1 MDFLRRICRLSL
13 LIILAQSLQV
23 VASGQ
28 TRIIGVNYGPFRDGQ
43 SPDRGVFPTANQL
56 REDMPVLRR
65 IAPCIR
71 TFSGANGFDQ
81 IPALAKQAG
90 LKVVPTA
97 WIGRLPAASAANDA
111 EVSRLISVANQND
124 NLLFLAVGSEALLRG
139 DVSKER
145 LIAYINQ
152 VKQGQV
158 KQGRAQQGAPLPVTT
173 AEPWH
178 VWRDN
183 PDLVNAVDL
192 IFLNVYGYWENQPV
206 ENAVAY
212 VFQRYNEI
220 KSRYPNKRVVISET
234 GWPSD
239 GESRAAAVPSR
250 ANQRR
255 FVQEFIAKAAEQN
268 ADAFF
273 FAAFDENWKR
283 RPGAEVEAHWG
294 YYTASR
300 QPKHDLISLAPVTS
314 VSAASYQRS
323 VAPESIVTAFGDGMA
338 RVTQIATSLP
348 LPVMIEGTEV
358 RVRDRGGVE
367 RASPLFFV
375 SPAQINYQIPPNTS
389 PGAATVTVIS
399 GAGGAANETL
409 AIAAI
414 APGLFSA
421 NANGQGVAAAVAL
434 RVRSDG
440 LQTFEAVSR
449 YDDAQR
455 RYVAAPIDLGPESD
469 QLFLILFG
477 SGLRNRSALSAVTA
491 RIGGVDVET
500 IYAGA
505 QGDFVGLDQVNLRLP
520 RSLAGRGDVDV
531 ALNAD
536 GAPANVVGIS
546 IK

>member
-1 MDFLRRICRLSL
+1 MNFLRNICRLSL
-13 LIILAQSLQV
+13 LIILAHSLHV
-23 VASGQ
+23 VAGAQ
-28 TRIIGVNYGPFRDGQ
+28 ARIIGVNYGPFRDGQ
-43 SPDRGVFPTANQL
+43 SPDRGVFPTADQL

-71 TFSGANGFDQ
+71 TFSVTNGFDQ
-81 IPALAKQAG
+81 IPAMAKQAG

-97 WIGRLPAASAANDA
+97 WIGPLSTAGAANDA
-111 EVSRLISVANQND
+111 EVSKLISVANQND

-152 VKQGQV
+152 VKQGV
-158 KQGRAQQGAPLPVTT
+158 TLPVTT
-173 AEPWH
+173 AEPWR
-178 VWRDN
+178 VWLDN
-183 PDLVNAVDL
+183 PDLANAVDL
-192 IFLNVYGYWENQPV
+192 IFLNVYGYWDEQPV

-220 KSRYPNKRVVISET
+220 KSKYPNKRVVISET

-239 GESRAAAVPSR
+239 GESRGAAAPSL

-255 FVQEFIAKAAEQN
+255 FVQEFIVKAAEQN
-268 ADAFF
+268 ADTFL

-294 YYTASR
+294 YYTANR
-300 QPKHDLISLAPVTS
+300 QPKHDLISFVPMTS

-338 RVTQIATSLP
+338 HVTQAAASLP

-358 RVRDRGGVE
+358 RVRGSGGVE

-375 SPAQINYQIPPNTS
+375 SPAQINFQIPPGAL
-389 PGAATVTVIS
+389 PGAATVVVTS

-409 AIAAI
+409 TIAAI

-421 NANGQGVAAAVAL
+421 NANGQGVAAAVVL

-440 LQTFEAVSR
+440 SQTFEAVSR

-455 RYVAAPIDLGPESD
+455 RFVATPIDLGPASD
-469 QLFLILFG
+469 QLFLLLFG

-491 RIGGVDVET
+491 RIGGVGAET
-500 IYAGA
+500 IYVGA
-505 QGDFVGLDQVNLRLP
+505 QGDFAGLDQVNLRLP
-520 RSLAGRGDVDV
+520 RSLAGRGEVDI
-531 ALNAD
+531 ALNLD
-536 GAPANVVGIS
+536 GVPANVVRVAV
-546 IK
+546 K

>member
-1 MDFLRRICRLSL
+1 MNFLRRACRLSL
-13 LIILAQSLQV
+13 LIILANSLPV
-23 VASGQ
+23 AASGQ
-28 TRIIGVNYGPFRDGQ
+28 ARIIGVNYGPFRDGQ
-43 SPDRGVFPTANQL
+43 SPDRGIFPTANQL

-71 TFSGANGFDQ
+71 TFSVTNGFDQ

-97 WIGRLPAASAANDA
+97 WIGPLSTAGAANDA
-111 EVSRLISVANQND
+111 EVSRLISVASQND
-124 NLLFLAVGSEALLRG
+124 NLLFLAVGSEALWRG

-152 VKQGQV
+152 VKQGV
-158 KQGRAQQGAPLPVTT
+158 TLPVTT
-173 AEPWH
+173 AEPWR
-178 VWRDN
+178 VWLDN
-183 PDLVNAVDL
+183 PDLANAVDL

-212 VFQRYNEI
+212 AFQRYNEI
-220 KSRYPNKRVVISET
+220 KSKYPNKRVVISET
-234 GWPSD
+234 GWPSE
-239 GESRAAAVPSR
+239 GESRGGAPSL

-255 FVQEFIAKAAEQN
+255 FVQEFIVKAAEQN
-268 ADAFF
+268 ADAFY
-273 FAAFDENWKR
+273 FAAFDESWKR

-294 YYTASR
+294 FYTANR
-300 QPKHDLISLAPVTS
+300 QPKHDLISLVPMTS

-338 RVTQIATSLP
+338 RVTQAAASLP

-358 RVRDRGGVE
+358 RVRDGGGVE

-389 PGAATVTVIS
+389 PGTATVTVIS
-399 GAGGAANETL
+399 GADGAANETL

-434 RVRSDG
+434 RIRSDG
-440 LQTFEAVSR
+440 SQTFEPVSR

-455 RYVAAPIDLGPESD
+455 RFVATPIDLGPESD

-477 SGLRNRSALSAVTA
+477 SGLRNRSALSTVTA
-491 RIGGVDVET
+491 RIGGVDSET
-500 IYAGA
+500 VYAGA
-505 QGDFVGLDQVNLRLP
+505 QGDFAGLDQVNLRLP
-520 RSLAGRGDVDV
+520 RSLAGRGEVDV
-531 ALNAD
+531 ALNVA
-536 GAPANVVGIS
+536 GVPANAVLLA